1 MPMIRSVLAFVSLV
15 IFTVAPAVAQ
25 DLPYSKGRLW
35 MVEAPD
41 APPSWVVGTL
51 HSADPE
57 VATPWPALAK
67 AISAADKLAIEVI
80 MDEAAQGIMGQSM
93 VLNDGQTL
101 AAIAGPERM
110 ARIEAAGA
118 KYGFPPESL
127 LALKPWA
134 VFMIYSVP
142 PSEFVRQAQ
151 GEPALDG
158 ALQQLAEAR
167 GMPVH
172 GIETVREQIAVFA
185 DYSEADQLALLDI
198 ALDLFSGAE
207 AEMAWMKRAW
217 LAGDLGALYD
227 RATEPPYSGSL
238 DLINDFMNRLL
249 LERNYRMA
257 ERIMPL
263 LDQGNALIA
272 VGALHLPGE
281 EGILAILED
290 RGYQVS
296 PVE

>member
-1 MPMIRSVLAFVSLV
+1 MIRSVLAFVSFV
-15 IFTVAPAVAQ
+15 FFTVAPAVAQ

-35 MVEAPD
+35 MVETPD
-41 APPSWVVGTL
+41 APPSWVVGTM

-57 VATPWPALAK
+57 ITKLWPSLSRAVN
-67 AISAADKLAIEVI
+67 AADKLAIEVI
-80 MDEAAQGIMGQSM
+80 LDEAAQGIMGQSM
-93 VLNDGQTL
+93 VLNDGRTL
-101 AAIAGPERM
+101 AGIAGPQRM
-110 ARIEAAGA
+110 ARVEAAGA

-127 LALKPWA
+127 LPLKPWA
-134 VFMIYSVP
+134 VFMIYSIP
-142 PSEFVRQAQ
+142 PSEYIRQAQ

-158 ALQQLAEAR
+158 VLQQLAEDR
-167 GMPVH
+167 GIPVY
-172 GIETVREQIAVFA
+172 GIETVREQIAIFA
-185 DYSEADQLALLDI
+185 NYSEADQLALLDI
-198 ALDLFSGAE
+198 ALDLHSGAE

-217 LAGDLGALYD
+217 QAGDLGALYD

-238 DLINDFMNRLL
+238 DLIDDFMSRLL

-257 ERIMPL
+257 DRVMPL

-281 EGILAILED
+281 EGVLAILED

>member
-1 MPMIRSVLAFVSLV
+1 MIRKFLSLV
-15 IFTVAPAVAQ
+15 LLVITVAAPVAAQ

-35 MVEAPD
+35 MIEAPD
-41 APPSWVVGTL
+41 APPSWLVGTM

-57 VATPWPALAK
+57 VTTLWPALAL
-67 AISAADKLAIEVI
+67 AMNTADKLAVEVI
-80 MDEAAQGIMGQSM
+80 LDEAAMGVMGQSM
-93 VLNDGQTL
+93 VLNDGRTL
-101 AAIAGPERM
+101 AEIAGPERM

-127 LALKPWA
+127 LLFKPWA
-134 VFMIYSVP
+134 VFMTYSIP
-142 PSEFVRQAQ
+142 PSEYIRQAQ

-158 ALQQLAEAR
+158 VLQQLAEER
-167 GMPVH
+167 GMPVY
-172 GIETVREQIAVFA
+172 GIETIREQIAIFA
-185 DYSEADQLALLDI
+185 NYSEADQLALLDI

-207 AEMAWMKRAW
+207 AEMAWMKQAW
-217 LAGDLGALYD
+217 LAGKLGALYD
-227 RATEPPYSGSL
+227 RATEPPHSGSL
-238 DLINDFMNRLL
+238 ELINDFMSRLL

-257 ERIMPL
+257 ERMMPL

-272 VGALHLPGE
+272 IGALHLPGE
-281 EGILAILED
+281 EGVLAILED